1 MSSSEKT
8 SSDRRVFISGGAL
21 ALIILLFVVGF
32 AIYSE
37 AMKGP
42 FLYDDEPYILR
53 NTLIYRLD
61 NFLVPP
67 FNRYVT
73 FLSFAV
79 NYAVSGL
86 IPFDF
91 RLVNVLIHVV
101 NSVLVYAFIIQIFR
115 TPRMSMESAPSGHA
129 HAVAAMAALIFVSH
143 PIQTQAV
150 TYITQRFAALA
161 ALFYLL
167 SIILYLDYRLHEQQA
182 PQWRRR
188 VPYGLSLFFALVA
201 QFAKE
206 ISFTLP
212 AAVVLIEAVFFNA
225 RDEEGGLRRRLKRL
239 APFLAVFV
247 VLPFVFLASPWFG
260 IGGDGVAE
268 SVRKAQVE
276 ELQNLSTHDYLI
288 TQLRVIVEYLRL
300 LVWPEGLRLYYEF
313 PAFKTFFEPAVFLS
327 FIFLASIFSLGAYLC
342 FARRN
347 THHVSIPL
355 IGFGI
360 LWFFLTLSVESSI
373 IPIRH
378 VIFEHRLYLPS
389 AGAILAASAFLYYV
403 FDYFWYSRH
412 GHERISWTWWALIS
426 AIVLMLSAAAY
437 NRNIVWTDK
446 VVFWTDVVEK
456 APRSAQAYINLG
468 SAYANKAMYGNALE
482 NYERA
487 LKLDSSHAGAYS
499 GMSEAYAG
507 IGRLDEALDACLK
520 AIAMAP
526 NLTAAHVNCG
536 TVSFLRKDYESA
548 IINYEK
554 ALSIAPSNVG
564 ITRNLAAT
572 LETVGRLDEAIG
584 LYEEILKRT
593 PREPD
598 IYINIGNLLMK
609 SGRLK
614 EAEIYFN
621 EAIRLKPEYASI
633 VRNSLR

>member
-8 SSDRRVFISGGAL
+8 SYARRVFVSGRAL
-21 ALIILLFVVGF
+21 TLIIILFVVGF
-32 AIYSE
+32 LIYSE
-37 AMKGP
+37 AMSGP
-42 FLYDDEPYILR
+42 FLYDDEPFIVR

-61 NFLVPP
+61 NFFALPW
-67 FNRYVT
+67 NRYVT

-91 RLVNVLIHVV
+91 RMVNVLIHIV

-115 TPRMSMESAPSGHA
+115 TPRMSGQERTSSNSHA
-129 HAVAAMAALIFVSH
+129 HAIAAMAALIFLSH

-150 TYITQRFAALA
+150 TYIAQRFASLA
-161 ALFYLL
+161 TLFYLL
-167 SIILYLDYRLHEQQA
+167 ALVLYLDYRLHEPQA
-182 PQWRRR
+182 PQWRR
-188 VPYGLSLFFALVA
+188 VLPYCLSLFSALVA
-201 QFAKE
+201 QFTKE

-212 AAVVLIEAVFFNA
+212 AVVLLTEAVFFDA
-225 RDEEGGLRRRLKRL
+225 QDEEGGSKKRILKL
-239 APFLAVFV
+239 APFLAIFL

-276 ELQNLSTHDYLI
+276 ELQNLSTYDYLI
-288 TQLRVIVEYLRL
+288 TQFRVIVEYLRL
-300 LVWPEGLRLYYEF
+300 LVWPAGLRLYYEF
-313 PAFKTFFEPAVFLS
+313 PAFKSFFEPTVFPS

-342 FARRN
+342 FARRS
-347 THHVSIPL
+347 VSVSSRLL

-360 LWFFLTLSVESSI
+360 LWFFITISVESSI

-389 AGAILAASAFLYYV
+389 VGAVLAAAAFFYYV
-403 FDYFWYSRH
+403 FALFRH
-412 GHERISWTWWALIS
+412 RHERTSWPWWTLVS
-426 AIVLMLSAAAY
+426 AIALALSIAAY
-437 NRNIVWTDK
+437 NRNIVWTDRI
-446 VVFWTDVVEK
+446 VFWTDVAAK
-456 APRSAQAYINLG
+456 APQSAQAYINLG

-482 NYERA
+482 SYEKG
-487 LKLDSSHAGAYS
+487 LKFDSRHAGAYA

-507 IGRLDEALDACLK
+507 IGKLDEALEACLK
-520 AIAMAP
+520 AIDMAP
-526 NLTAAHVNCG
+526 SLTAAHVNCG

-548 IINYEK
+548 IINYRK
-554 ALSIAPSNVG
+554 ALSIAPFNVG

-598 IYINIGNLLMK
+598 IYINIGDLYVK

-614 EAEIYFN
+614 EAGGYYK
-621 EAIRLKPEYASI
+621 EAVRLKPEYASI
-633 VRNSLR
+633 VPNNLR